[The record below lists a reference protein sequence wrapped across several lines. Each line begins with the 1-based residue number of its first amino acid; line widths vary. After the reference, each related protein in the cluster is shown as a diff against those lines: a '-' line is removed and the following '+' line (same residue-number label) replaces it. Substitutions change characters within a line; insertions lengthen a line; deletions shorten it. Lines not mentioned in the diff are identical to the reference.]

1 MAGLTLNRFS
11 DLIDAPI
18 GQTLETDMRTG
29 MAGRAGTV
37 LAAAGLAAALVAGCG
52 SEKGS
57 SGGSNIATSKIINV
71 STTGTG
77 VVANFNPYAAAS
89 SLVGTQGLIYEP
101 LFYFNTVR
109 SGDIQPQLGTAYSFA
124 DNGKTINVT
133 TRQGVKWSDG
143 QPFSAEDVAFT
154 FTMIKNNAKLNLGSL
169 PIISATA
176 ADATHVTLAFSQ
188 GMYTKLSNIVGGTAI
203 VPKHIWSSLPD
214 PAAYTN
220 EKPVGTGPFMLT
232 SVSQQNWVVERNPN
246 YWEAGKPKIKGI
258 RFIQFSGNDSVTAAL
273 AAGQIDWCGGFIQDI
288 DKQFISKDRAHNH
301 YINESQALITN
312 LLPNLDKSVL
322 ADPAA
327 RKAVSQAI
335 NRDQLIKQ
343 AFAGYG
349 KPVSVTELP
358 VPLLNEY
365 IKPEYQNSPLLTYNP
380 QQAAQ
385 TLAQAG
391 WAKGADGVYAKGGK
405 RLSFT
410 VMTVEGWS
418 DYISAL
424 QIITQ
429 ELKAA
434 GIEMKTQQV
443 SYPAFATAQQVGNF
457 DTLITNTYS
466 DDGTPYSFYARSFDS
481 TRTAPVGK
489 QADSNYG
496 RFRDATVDQALRTIE
511 QTAPDQKDAIKTQI
525 MKIQDV
531 VATQLPFIPLQ
542 QSSALVEYRTA
553 NVTGFPT
560 EDNHYA
566 FAAPFG
572 WWGLGVVAKNL
583 VPA

>member
-1 MAGLTLNRFS
+1 MRAGRLR
-11 DLIDAPI
+11 
-18 GQTLETDMRTG
+18 RTG
-29 MAGRAGTV
+29 A
-37 LAAAGLAAALVAGCG
+37 LLSAATLVIGLVGACG
-52 SEKGS
+52 SGKSSSS
-57 SGGSNIATSKIINV
+57 SGASGKIINV
-71 STTGTG
+71 CTSGTG
-77 VVANFNPYAAAS
+77 VVANFNPFAAAS

-109 SGDIQPQLGTAYSFA
+109 IGDVQPQLGMAYAFA
-124 DNGKTINVT
+124 DDGKTLNIT
-133 TRQGVKWSDG
+133 TRTGVKWSDG

-154 FTMIKNNAKLNLGSL
+154 FNLIKDNAKLNLGGL
-169 PIISATA
+169 PITGATA
-176 ADATHVTLAFSQ
+176 TDATHVRLTFSQ
-188 GMYTKLSNIVGGTAI
+188 GVYTKLSNIVGGTAM
-203 VPKHIWSSLPD
+203 VPKHTWSSLPD
-214 PAAYTN
+214 TAAFTN
-220 EKPVGTGPFMLT
+220 EKPIGTGPFVVS
-232 SVSQQNWVVERNPN
+232 SVSQQNWVLERNPN
-246 YWEAGKPKIKGI
+246 YWDAGKPKIKGL
-258 RFIQFSGNDSVTAAL
+258 RFLQFSGNDSTIAAL
-273 AAGQIDWCGGFIQDI
+273 AAGQVDWCGGFIQDI

-358 VPLLNEY
+358 VPLLNDY
-365 IKPEYQNSPLLTYNP
+365 IKPEYQNSPLLAYNQ
-380 QQAAQ
+380 QQAEQ
-385 TLAQAG
+385 SLQGAG
-391 WAKGADGVYAKGGK
+391 WAKAADGIYAKGGK

-443 SYPAFATAQQVGNF
+443 SYPAFTTAQQTGNF
-457 DTLITNTYS
+457 DVIITNTYS
-466 DDGTPYSFYARSFDS
+466 DDGTPYSFYSRAFDS
-481 TRTAPVGK
+481 KRTAPVGK

-496 RFRDATVDQALRTIE
+496 RFRNATVDEALRTIE
-511 QTAPDQKDAIKTQI
+511 QTAPDQKDAIKAQI
-525 MKIQDV
+525 LKIQDV
-531 VATQLPFIPLQ
+531 IATQLPYIPIQ
-542 QSSALVEYRTA
+542 QSSALVEYRTL
-553 NVTGFPT
+553 NVTNFPT

-583 VPA
+583 EPAK

>member
-1 MAGLTLNRFS
+1 MRAGRLR
-11 DLIDAPI
+11 
-18 GQTLETDMRTG
+18 RTG
-29 MAGRAGTV
+29 ALLSATTLV
-37 LAAAGLAAALVAGCG
+37 IGLVGACG
-52 SEKGS
+52 SGKSSSS
-57 SGGSNIATSKIINV
+57 SGASGKIINV
-71 STTGTG
+71 CTSGTG
-77 VVANFNPYAAAS
+77 VVANFNPFAAAS

-109 SGDIQPQLGTAYSFA
+109 IGDVQPQLGMAYAFT
-124 DNGKTINVT
+124 DDGKTLNIT
-133 TRQGVKWSDG
+133 TRTGVKWSDG

-154 FTMIKNNAKLNLGSL
+154 FNLIKDNAKLNLGAL
-169 PIISATA
+169 PITGATA
-176 ADATHVTLAFSQ
+176 TDATHVKLTFSQ
-188 GMYTKLSNIVGGTAI
+188 GVYTKLSNIVGGTAM
-203 VPKHIWSSLPD
+203 VPKHTWSSLPD
-214 PAAYTN
+214 PAAFTN
-220 EKPVGTGPFMLT
+220 EKPIGTGPFMVS

-246 YWEAGKPKIKGI
+246 YWDAGKPKIKGL
-258 RFIQFSGNDSVTAAL
+258 RFLQFSGNDSTIAAL
-273 AAGQIDWCGGFIQDI
+273 AAGQVDWCGGFIQDI

-358 VPLLNEY
+358 VPLLNDY
-365 IKPEYQNSPLLTYNP
+365 IKPEYQNSQLLAYNQ
-380 QQAAQ
+380 QQAEQALQ
-385 TLAQAG
+385 GAG
-391 WAKGADGVYAKGGK
+391 WAKGADGIYAKGGK

-443 SYPAFATAQQVGNF
+443 SYPAFSTAQQTGNF
-457 DTLITNTYS
+457 DVIITNTYS
-466 DDGTPYSFYARSFDS
+466 DDGTPYSFYSRAFDS
-481 TRTAPVGK
+481 KRTAPVGK

-496 RFRDATVDQALRTIE
+496 RFRNATVDEALRTIE
-511 QTAPDQKDAIKTQI
+511 QTAPDQKDAIKAQI
-525 MKIQDV
+525 LKIQDV
-531 VATQLPFIPLQ
+531 IATQLPFIPIQ
-542 QSSALVEYRTA
+542 QSSALVEYRTL
-553 NVTGFPT
+553 NVTNFPT

-583 VPA
+583 EPAK